1 MFVNMASNRNFNKG
15 VMMTRR
21 SLITSL
27 AKMQR
32 AIERD
37 ARAAER
43 ERQKAIKER
52 ERLTKITQ
60 RNQALSEK
68 ERAKFEAQQYLE
80 GRTLETEQKNLEIEE
95 KLEALENIL
104 NDTLGV
110 DDYLDLERLKK
121 KPAYPDFYVPKDIQ
135 KPNPNKP
142 VWETYLPAQPS
153 GFKKLIPGTNR
164 KYEEEVA
171 KAKQF
176 FENTLNKY
184 NEKESARQ
192 EQISELKAHHEKR
205 IKEIDV
211 ETQKQHQEIDTFKRD
226 LEAANPEAIMNYCT
240 LVLESSEYPEGF
252 PQHAKIAYVPESKQ
266 LVIEYDL
273 PTLDDI
279 IPDIKEYK
287 YVKAGDKINST
298 AMPPAQRKT
307 LYRSVIAQVAIR
319 TLHEIFEADRLK
331 HVETIVFNG
340 YVESVDKGTGRDVRT
355 CLITVRTTRDVFTSF
370 DLSRIEPEA
379 CLKNM
384 NASVSQKPEEL
395 APVRPV
401 LEFNMVDPRFVEET
415 DVISTLDQR
424 PNLMELKPTE
434 FESLITNLF
443 QKMGLE
449 SRLTQA
455 SRDGGVDCVAFD
467 PRPIFGG
474 KVVIQAK
481 RYKNTV
487 GVSAVRDLYGTLQNE
502 GASKGILVST
512 SGYGKA
518 AFEFADGKPIELIAG
533 SQLLYLLEEHAGVKA
548 KIVVPEAWVDP
559 IADA

>member
-1 MFVNMASNRNFNKG
+1 MAR
-15 VMMTRR
+15 RR
-21 SLITSL
+21 SFVSSL
-27 AKMQR
+27 AQQQR
-32 AIERD
+32 EY
-37 ARAAER
+37 
-43 ERQKAIKER
+43 ERQITAMAKAQEKAAKEKAKQQAQKYLKGR
-52 ERLTKITQ
+52 EL
-60 RNQALSEK
+60 
-68 ERAKFEAQQYLE
+68 EA
-80 GRTLETEQKNLEIEE
+80 EQKNQEVAD

-110 DDYLDLERLKK
+110 DDYLDLETLKK
-121 KPAYPDFYVPKDIQ
+121 KPLYPTFYIPKEIE
-135 KPNPNKP
+135 KPASDAPMWAFYMPK
-142 VWETYLPAQPS
+142 EPS
-153 GFKKLIPGTNR
+153 GFQKLIPGTSR
-164 KYEEEVA
+164 KYEQEVA
-171 KAKQF
+171 SAKHR
-176 FENTLNKY
+176 FEEATKIY
-184 NEKESARQ
+184 NNREATRRKRLDD
-192 EQISELKAHHEKR
+192 LKAHHAKR
-205 IKEIDV
+205 IKEIDD
-211 ETQKQHQEIDTFKRD
+211 ETTKHNQEIDMF
-226 LEAANPEAIMNYCT
+226 AAALQKAEPEAIMNYCT
-240 LVLESSEYPEGF
+240 LVLESSEYPDGF

-273 PTLDDI
+273 PTMDAV
-279 IPDIKEYK
+279 IPEMKEYK
-287 YVKAGDKINST
+287 YVKSGDKINST
-298 AMPPAQRKT
+298 AMPATQRKT

-319 TLHEIFEADRLK
+319 TIHEIFEADRLN

-355 CLITVRTTRDVFTSF
+355 CLVTVRTTRDIFTGF
-370 DLSRIEPEA
+370 DLSRVEPEA
-379 CLKNM
+379 CLKSM

-415 DVISTLDQR
+415 DVLSTLDQR

-443 QKMGLE
+443 HKMGLE
-449 SRLTQA
+449 ARQTQA

-502 GASKGILVST
+502 GASKGILVAT

-548 KIVVPEAWVDP
+548 KIEVPEAWVDP
-559 IADA
+559 MPDA